1 MRNIFL
7 FIRRY
12 RTLLTFLLLQG
23 VALWFLFTY
32 NRFHQA
38 KGLGVANEFTGWVN
52 SKYNNVEDFFTLRD
66 ENRRVHKT
74 NDSLLNLLSRNFMLV
89 DTSVTIVKDSL
100 PVDTSGLLRR
110 YYFRPASV
118 VYNTVNSQKNYLQ
131 LNRGANDGIKDN
143 MAVLSSDGSA
153 VGVVVNVSPNFS
165 QVMSLLHVQQKV
177 NASLKKTG
185 DFGTIEWDGKDP
197 RLLTLKGIPKSI
209 DIKKGDTVLTSIYSY
224 NFPPGYMVGTIDEKI
239 TDKSTN
245 FYVLKIKPG
254 ARFYNLQQVFV
265 VENLQYSEQI
275 KLNQETR
282 KKIEDPKNNKK

>member
-1 MRNIFL
+1 MRNIFH

-12 RTLLTFLLLQG
+12 RTLLTFLFLQG

-32 NRFHQA
+32 NRFHKA

-52 SKYNNVEDFFTLRD
+52 SKYNKVEDYFTLQE
-66 ENRRVHKT
+66 ENRRVHKM
-74 NDSLLNLLSRNFMLV
+74 NDSLMNLLSKNFNVV
-89 DTSVTIVKDSL
+89 DTTLKIVQDTISS
-100 PVDTSGLLRR
+100 DTLGNYRR
-110 YYFRPASV
+110 YYFRPATV
-118 VYNTVNSQKNYLQ
+118 IYNTVNSQKNYLQ
-131 LNRGANDGIKDN
+131 LNRGSNHGIKDN

-185 DFGTIEWDGKDP
+185 DFGTIDWDGKNP

-209 DIKKGDTVLTSIYSY
+209 ELKKGDTVLTSTYSY
-224 NFPPGYMVGTIDEKI
+224 NFPPGYMLGTIAEVL

-265 VENLQYSEQI
+265 VENLQYDEQI
-275 KLNQETR
+275 KLNKDTK
-282 KKIEDPKNNKK
+282 KKIEDPKNAKK

>member
-12 RTLLTFLLLQG
+12 RTLLTFLFLQG

-32 NRFHQA
+32 NRFHKA

-52 SKYNNVEDFFTLRD
+52 SKYNKVEDYFTLQE
-66 ENRRVHKT
+66 ENRRVHKM
-74 NDSLLNLLSRNFMLV
+74 NDSLMNLLSKNFNVV
-89 DTSVTIVKDSL
+89 DTTLKIVQDTIPS
-100 PVDTSGLLRR
+100 DTLGNYRR
-110 YYFRPASV
+110 YYFRPATV
-118 VYNTVNSQKNYLQ
+118 IYNTVNSQKNYLQ
-131 LNRGANDGIKDN
+131 LNRGSNHGIKDN

-185 DFGTIEWDGKDP
+185 DFGTIDWDGKNP

-209 DIKKGDTVLTSIYSY
+209 ELKKGDTVLTSTYSY
-224 NFPPGYMVGTIDEKI
+224 NFPPGYMLGTIAEVL

-265 VENLQYSEQI
+265 VENLQYDEQI
-275 KLNQETR
+275 KLNKDTK
-282 KKIEDPKNNKK
+282 KKIEDPKNAKK

>member
-32 NRFHQA
+32 NRFHKA
-38 KGLGVANEFTGWVN
+38 KGLGVASEFTGWVN

-66 ENRRVHKT
+66 ENRRVHKL
-74 NDSLLNLLSRNFMLV
+74 NDSLMNLLSPNFMQV
-89 DTSVTIVKDSL
+89 DTSVTLVKDSV
-100 PVDTSGLLRR
+100 PFDTLGNYRR
-110 YYFRPASV
+110 YYFRPATV
-118 VYNTVNSQKNYLQ
+118 IYNTVNSQKNYLQ
-131 LNRGANDGIKDN
+131 LNRGANQGIKDN
-143 MAVLSSDGSA
+143 MAVISSDGAA

-185 DFGTIEWDGKDP
+185 DFGTIDWDGKDP
-197 RLLTLKGIPKSI
+197 RRLTLKGIPKSI
-209 DIKKGDTVLTSIYSY
+209 EIKTGDTVLTSVYSY
-224 NFPPGYMVGTIDEKI
+224 NFPPGYMVGTIAEVV

-245 FYVLKIKPG
+245 FYILKIKPG
-254 ARFYNLQQVFV
+254 AGFYNLQQVFI

>member
-12 RTLLTFLLLQG
+12 RTLLTFLFLQG

-32 NRFHQA
+32 NRFHKA
-38 KGLGVANEFTGWVN
+38 KGLGIANEVTGWVN
-52 SKYNNVEDFFTLRD
+52 SKYSNVESFLSLKE
-66 ENRRVHKT
+66 ENRRVHKM
-74 NDSLLNLLSRNFMLV
+74 NDSLLNLLSRNFMEV
-89 DTSVTIVKDSL
+89 DTTARLVKDSV
-100 PVDTSGLLRR
+100 PFDTLGNYRR

-118 VYNTVNSQKNYLQ
+118 VYNTVNSQKNYIQ
-131 LNRGANDGIKDN
+131 LNRGANHGIKDN
-143 MAVLSSDGSA
+143 MAVISSDGSA

-177 NASLKKTG
+177 NASLKKTS
-185 DFGTIEWDGKDP
+185 DFGTIDWDGKDP
-197 RLLTLKGIPKSI
+197 RRLTLRGIPKSI
-209 DIKKGDTVLTSIYSY
+209 EIKKGDTVLTSTYSY
-224 NFPPGYMVGTIDEKI
+224 NFPPGYMVGTISEVV

-254 ARFYNLQQVFV
+254 ANFYNIKQVFI

-275 KLNQETR
+275 KLNQDSR